1 MTSQRTLSTPAAI
14 LISGVLL
21 AGAVFFGLRSRP
33 SAPSSADDRSASSPR
48 PPTAPAGD
56 ARPGPGDVGSDLAP
70 PAPAPGSAS
79 RDAATAQVVKAIEAQ
94 REAMVEH
101 CWNPSVAKQPT
112 PPSMKLV
119 WNFSFDANGA
129 QIIRG
134 VREDRATMRPNVRQC
149 VEDLLQPIQIPPPG
163 AGVYIEVP
171 FTLP

>member
-1 MTSQRTLSTPAAI
+1 
-14 LISGVLL
+14 
-21 AGAVFFGLRSRP
+21 
-33 SAPSSADDRSASSPR
+33 
-48 PPTAPAGD
+48 
-56 ARPGPGDVGSDLAP
+56 
-70 PAPAPGSAS
+70 
-79 RDAATAQVVKAIEAQ
+79 VKAIEAQ